1 MERGGSMKRISA
13 LFMVLVLVLLTGCAS
28 KPASSTVFAMD
39 TVMELSVYGDEGVLD
54 EAEALIHD
62 LEAQVSVTRESS
74 ELFSINH
81 TGSGTVTGHA
91 KELLGKALELCS
103 RTGGALDISI
113 YPVVRSWGFT
123 TGEYHVPEE
132 DTLASLLSRVD
143 YQKIEFDAGS
153 GNVTLPAGMEM
164 DLGSVTK
171 GYLSGCLMEL
181 FREKG
186 VTSALVNLGGNVQ
199 ALGTK
204 PDGSLWQVAVQ
215 DPKNDSYLG
224 VISIADQAVITS
236 GGYERYFEEDGNTY
250 WHIIDPATGRPADS
264 GLISVTIVGTDG
276 AACDA
281 LSTALFVMGLE
292 KAADFWRDSDDFE
305 GIFVTDDD
313 TVYITEGL
321 QDSFT
326 LSEDHSHMKVQVIGR
341 D

>member
-1 MERGGSMKRISA
+1 MKRLA
-13 LFMVLVLVLLTGCAS
+13 AFLLMLVLLTGCAPKQVS
-28 KPASSTVFAMD
+28 TTVFAMD
-39 TVMELSVYGDEGVLD
+39 TVMKLSVYGDEAVLD
-54 EAEALIHD
+54 EAEALIHQ
-62 LEAQVSVTRESS
+62 LEAQVSVTREGS
-74 ELFSINH
+74 ELYSLNH

-91 KELLGKALELCS
+91 KELLDRALALCS
-103 RTGGALDISI
+103 RTDGALDISI

-123 TGEYHVPEE
+123 TGEYRVPDE
-132 DTLASLLSRVD
+132 DALASLLSHVD
-143 YQKIEFDAGS
+143 YKKIDFDASS
-153 GNVTLPAGMEM
+153 GAVSLSPDMEI

-171 GYLSGCLMEL
+171 GYLSSCLIAL
-181 FREKG
+181 FRENG
-186 VTSALVNLGGNVQ
+186 ITSALVNLGGNVQ

-224 VISIADQAVITS
+224 VLSIADQAVITS
-236 GGYERYFEEDGNTY
+236 GGYERYFEEDGKTY
-250 WHIIDPATGRPADS
+250 WHIIDPATGAPAQS

-276 AACDA
+276 TTCDA

-292 KAADFWRDSDDFE
+292 NAADFWTASDDFE
-305 GIFVTDDD
+305 AIFVTEDD

-326 LSEDHSHMKVQVIGR
+326 LSEDHSKMELQVITR